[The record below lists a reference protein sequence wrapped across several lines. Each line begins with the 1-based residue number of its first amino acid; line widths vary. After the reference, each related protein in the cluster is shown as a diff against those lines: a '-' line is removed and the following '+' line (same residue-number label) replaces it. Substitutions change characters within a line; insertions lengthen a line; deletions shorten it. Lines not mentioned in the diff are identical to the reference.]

1 MTKVYMTVLFCIYAC
16 TEGLFSSLKAYSQL
30 SGRKMC
36 KATLDKMP
44 IFILLFQNGGL
55 DERMS
60 KNNTRDDKLSSSGQ
74 NFK

>member
-36 KATLDKMP
+36 KATLDK
-44 IFILLFQNGGL
+44 FQNGGL